1 MRRSEAVLQALETGL
16 KATLGVLATV
26 ERNTQPPE
34 RLKKPLVI
42 IRDGEAGQPQVM
54 LSPRAYSYDHAV
66 RVEVGAASAEDL
78 DAVLTA
84 IDAFV
89 EANRALNG
97 LTEWLEATAPETDV
111 EEPSGALPLH
121 FALFDLTASYTIPTP
136 LS

>member
-1 MRRSEAVLQALETGL
+1 MRRSEAVLQALATGFTTVL
-16 KATLGVLATV
+16 ASLATV

-34 RLKKPLVI
+34 RLNKALVI
-42 IRDGEAGQPQVM
+42 IRDGDPGQPAVI

-78 DAVLTA
+78 DVVLTA
-84 IDAFV
+84 IDAFI
-89 EANRALNG
+89 EANRALDG

-111 EEPSGALPLH
+111 EEPSGARPLH
-121 FALFDLTASYTIPTP
+121 YALFDLTASYTIPTP